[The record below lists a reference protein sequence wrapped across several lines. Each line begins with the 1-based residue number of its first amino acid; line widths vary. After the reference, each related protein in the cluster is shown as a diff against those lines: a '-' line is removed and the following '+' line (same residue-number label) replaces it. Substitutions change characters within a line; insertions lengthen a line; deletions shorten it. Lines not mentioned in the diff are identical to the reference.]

1 MRNPKTAIIIVGSI
15 LLLSVFFYFVPVNS
29 IIGSLPI
36 IKRFYNNTT
45 LEIVLQNGKAKIWID
60 GKEYGETPQ
69 EIENLREGEYTIEL
83 EKITSGDTFY
93 KKQTFKIPLYKNTS
107 SRIDLE
113 IGPEN
118 ILHGSIMYYSPEP
131 KISSSEGFLTVTSNA
146 QKAKL
151 YIDGEF
157 LNDLPITEIKL
168 KENQYQ
174 VKVSALG
181 YMEVEV
187 PVIIRKG
194 YLLNLKVF
202 NFPIP
207 VNFDNVENT
216 NE

>member
-1 MRNPKTAIIIVGSI
+1 M
-15 LLLSVFFYFVPVNS
+15 LSVFFYFVPINK

-83 EKITSGDTFY
+83 EKIASKDTFY

-118 ILHGSIMYYSPEP
+118 ILHGSINRVPR
-131 KISSSEGFLTVTSNA
+131 TSGMPA
-146 QKAKL
+146 WL
-151 YIDGEF
+151 
-157 LNDLPITEIKL
+157 EIYL
-168 KENQYQ
+168 
-174 VKVSALG
+174 
-181 YMEVEV
+181 
-187 PVIIRKG
+187 RKS
-194 YLLNLKVF
+194 
-202 NFPIP
+202 
-207 VNFDNVENT
+207 
-216 NE
+216 

>member
-1 MRNPKTAIIIVGSI
+1 MRNYKTAIIIVGSI
-15 LLLSVFFYFVPVNS
+15 ILLSIIFYFIPISN

-45 LEIVLQNGKAKIWID
+45 LEIVLQNGKAKIWIN

-69 EIENLREGEYTIEL
+69 EIKNLKEGEYTVEL
-83 EKITSGDTFY
+83 EKIASGDTFY

-113 IGPEN
+113 IGPED

-131 KISSSEGFLTVTSNA
+131 KISNSEGFLTATSNA
-146 QKAKL
+146 DNAKL
-151 YIDGEF
+151 YVDGEY
-157 LNDLPITEIKL
+157 LEDLPITEVKL
-168 KENQYQ
+168 QENQYQ
-174 VKVSALG
+174 VKISALG
-181 YMEVEV
+181 YEDVEI
-187 PVIIRKG
+187 PLIIRKG

-207 VNFDNVENT
+207 VNFDNVEDT

>member
-1 MRNPKTAIIIVGSI
+1 MKNNKTAIIIVGCI
-15 LLLSVFFYFVPVNS
+15 LVLSLFFYFIPINK
-29 IIGSLPI
+29 IIGSLPV

-45 LEIVLQNGKAKIWID
+45 LEINLQNGKAKIWVN

-69 EIENLREGEYTIEL
+69 EIENLKEGEYTVEL
-83 EKITSGDTFY
+83 EKIVSEETFY
-93 KKQTFKIPLYKNTS
+93 KKQTFKIPLYKNTT

-131 KISSSEGFLTVTSNA
+131 KISNLDGFLTVTSNA

-151 YIDGEF
+151 YIDGEY
-157 LNDLPITEIKL
+157 LNDLPMTEIKL

-174 VKVSALG
+174 VKISALG
-181 YMEVEV
+181 YMDVEV
-187 PVIIRKG
+187 PIIIRKG
-194 YLLNLKVF
+194 YLLNLKTF

-207 VNFDNVENT
+207 VNFDNVEKI

>member
-1 MRNPKTAIIIVGSI
+1 M
-15 LLLSVFFYFVPVNS
+15 
-29 IIGSLPI
+29 
-36 IKRFYNNTT
+36 
-45 LEIVLQNGKAKIWID
+45 QNGKAKIWID

-83 EKITSGDTFY
+83 EKIASGETFY

-131 KISSSEGFLTVTSNA
+131 KISASEGFLTVTSNA

-151 YIDGEF
+151 YIDGEY
-157 LNDLPITEIKL
+157 LNDLPITEVKL

-174 VKVSALG
+174 IKVTALG
-181 YMEVEV
+181 YMDVEV

-194 YLLNLKVF
+194 YLLNLKVLISY
-202 NFPIP
+202 PR
-207 VNFDNVENT
+207 
-216 NE
+216 